1 MPYQV
6 SMMGWVGSGEDFCGL
21 GWVGLGPEIFGWV
34 GFLKSDPWPTLPP
47 HINNEEVRRRT
58 GQPPVTSVIAKRRLR
73 LFGSCGLR
81 GCKNRPA
88 PFPGPCRTRRL
99 NQALSVLSLSL
110 GFLWLRVVLLTRD
123 SFCVVLFFML
133 FTCSV
138 AWLFLLGCQY
148 QYKWLTGK
156 TRLRNDQMCWWGR

>member
-110 GFLWLRVVLLTRD
+110 GFLSVSAVLLTRAP
-123 SFCVVLFFML
+123 FCVCIILCYLWVLSHVL
-133 FTCSV
+133 VRLSV
-138 AWLFLLGCQY
+138 GALLVQVIDWKDSSP
-148 QYKWLTGK
+148 KWPI
-156 TRLRNDQMCWWGR
+156 MCW